1 MKQQDI
7 KNSGAMIS
15 KKQQLARQ
23 LKSLSPFVSQQMRMQ
38 WAIENELNLSTVN
51 RYFNT
56 KEVGNVIVAQK
67 LIGDMN
73 EAVPK

>member
-23 LKSLSPFVSQQMRMQ
+23 LKSLAPFVSQQMRMQ

-51 RYFNT
+51 RYLNT